1 MPKWPSLPGETP
13 IDISGLI
20 SKGVITRAALNDLEA
35 ENIRA
40 ATVRYLAAK
49 PGRRQ
54 APFTLAWCLKLH
66 KQMFGKVWQWAGT
79 TRTTE
84 LNLGVPVHRIRTDL
98 QSLLDDAAC
107 WRDNEVFDV
116 VEQASRLHHRAVYI
130 HPFANGNGR
139 WSRLLANIW
148 LKQAGAP
155 VIAWP
160 EGTIGGESVI
170 RQAYLA
176 AIRLADNGEYG
187 PFVEL
192 HRRYL
197 AGSID

>member
-1 MPKWPSLPGETP
+1 MPTWPSLPGETP

-20 SKGVITRAALNDLEA
+20 PKGVITRAALNDLEA

-49 PGRRQ
+49 PSRRQ

-66 KQMFGKVWQWAGT
+66 EQMFGKVWRWAGT
-79 TRTTE
+79 ARTTE

-98 QSLLDDAAC
+98 QSLLDDAAY

-116 VEQASRLHHRAVYI
+116 VEQASRLHHRVVYI

-148 LKQAGAP
+148 LKRAGAP

-160 EGTIGGESVI
+160 EETIGGESII

-176 AIRLADNGEYG
+176 AIRLADDGEYG
-187 PFVEL
+187 PLVEL
-192 HRRYL
+192 HRRYS
-197 AGSID
+197 AAPVK